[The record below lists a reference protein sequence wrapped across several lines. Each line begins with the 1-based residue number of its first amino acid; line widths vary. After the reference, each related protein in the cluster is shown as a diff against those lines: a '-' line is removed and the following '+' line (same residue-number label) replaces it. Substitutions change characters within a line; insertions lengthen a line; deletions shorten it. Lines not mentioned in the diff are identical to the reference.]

1 MVDDGVVGAAE
12 VAVGVALDV
21 DDVAVAFDIAN
32 VMATNVEVGATDSII
47 SIRHYN
53 KGQYHNICGSV
64 GFAVA
69 GQLWFSIGAAW
80 CELII
85 VGAQTLFS
93 CGSVWVQVAVAW
105 VCVCVVHAWFIV
117 GSVVMQ

>member
-1 MVDDGVVGAAE
+1 MAVVA
-12 VAVGVALDV
+12 ALDA
-21 DDVAVAFDIAN
+21 DDVVVASDIAK
-32 VMATNVEVGATDSII
+32 VIATNVDVVATDFII
-47 SIRHYN
+47 TIRHYH

-93 CGSVWVQVAVAW
+93 CGSVVVQVAVAW
-105 VCVCVVHAWFIV
+105 VCVVHVWFIW
-117 GSVVMQ
+117 GSFVMQLLVA

>member
-1 MVDDGVVGAAE
+1 MAVV
-12 VAVGVALDV
+12 VTLDA
-21 DDVAVAFDIAN
+21 DDVAAARDIAN
-32 VMATNVEVGATDSII
+32 VIATNVAVGATDSIS
-47 SIRHYN
+47 SIRHYH

-93 CGSVWVQVAVAW
+93 CGSVVVQVAVAW
-105 VCVCVVHAWFIV
+105 VCVVHVWFIW
-117 GSVVMQ
+117 GSVVMQLLVA

>member
-1 MVDDGVVGAAE
+1 MVDDGVVGAE
-12 VAVGVALDV
+12 VAVGVALDA
-21 DDVAVAFDIAN
+21 DDVAVALDIAN
-32 VMATNVEVGATDSII
+32 VMAPNVEVGATDSII

-53 KGQYHNICGSV
+53 KGQYHNICGSL

-85 VGAQTLFS
+85 VGAQTL
-93 CGSVWVQVAVAW
+93 C
-105 VCVCVVHAWFIV
+105 
-117 GSVVMQ
+117 SVVVQLWFRLQWYGCVWFMHGSYVVQLWCSY